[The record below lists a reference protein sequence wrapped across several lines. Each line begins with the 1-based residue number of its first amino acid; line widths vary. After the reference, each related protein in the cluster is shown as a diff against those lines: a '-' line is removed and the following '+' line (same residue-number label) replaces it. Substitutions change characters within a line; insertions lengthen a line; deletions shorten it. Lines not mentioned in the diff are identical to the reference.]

1 MKIFKA
7 KEGYILVNRETGG
20 AGSTVYS
27 PDTVDDYLWL
37 KVSRKEYNKWVD
49 KNNQQIIK
57 NSIKEQLKQA
67 ATIEITTLSDED
79 NAQIQ
84 YQDIDINK
92 VDIMLPDNAY
102 TFADLMATVPTT
114 LFNNVDLS
122 KSKIEEI
129 YNVVK
134 QELNIQ

>member
-1 MKIFKA
+1 MKIFTCNDDQ
-7 KEGYILVNRETGG
+7 ILVNRETGG
-20 AGSTVYS
+20 AGSTVYT
-27 PDTVDDYLWL
+27 PDTTDDYLWL
-37 KVSRKEYNKWVD
+37 KVSRKEYNKWID

-79 NAQIQ
+79 DAQIQ

-92 VDIMLPDNAY
+92 VDIMLPDNVY